1 AAGSGADEGFS
12 GPTPGVRLWFACCL
26 PPPPTALRRPALH
39 LRPTGHRN
47 GPPVRSGAISLY
59 GGIGV
64 VLGFP
69 GPFVRRGGKGLHGK
83 EGGRPGAFSVRREP
97 SVTWGVVLRVMRGI
111 PGLRWGSGV
120 NSAKLRS
127 VSARAASVAKRW
139 RRRGHCA
146 GS

>member
-1 AAGSGADEGFS
+1 G
-12 GPTPGVRLWFACCL
+12 TQ
-26 PPPPTALRRPALH
+26 
-39 LRPTGHRN
+39 N
-47 GPPVRSGAISLY
+47 GPPVRAVAFSLY
-59 GGIGV
+59 EGIGV
-64 VLGFP
+64 VFGFS

-97 SVTWGVVLRVMRGI
+97 SMTWGVVLRVMRGI

-127 VSARAASVAKRW
+127 VSARAAGGAKRR

-146 GS
+146 ASAGRTRAPGRRAPSTRRGAGPARPLRRRPRP